1 MEKDKIVNTLS
12 KILEWAFY
20 ILIVAVTFST
30 TLVEIAIAII
40 IVAWLA
46 RKFIQKDFSLPK
58 HLFLIVFAI
67 FIFWNLIS
75 FFNSSYLY
83 ESIRGLIKVIKY
95 GLLLTIIIDA
105 FKSKQILKRAVYILI
120 IWSLVIALN
129 GIAQNVLG
137 FGFLR
142 LRVINILD
150 TQCRVFSCRILSS
163 FRHPNNFGAYLVLI
177 IPVFLSFILSKR
189 INLRNRVYFS
199 LGLMPLSFCLIRTY
213 SKGAWL
219 ALFVAILILVL
230 LKSRKLFAILII
242 SVIILPFFLPQQIKS
257 RAFDALNFQE
267 GTSWER
273 AKLWNGTFIMIK
285 EHPFLGFGVNT
296 YTKNFPAY
304 KPKDYWS
311 AIYPHNSYLHMA
323 TEIGLVGLGLFLT
336 LIILA
341 FVYISRH
348 LKFLP
353 AGRMRSVTM
362 GLFAGSIGFLIHSGV
377 DTHLYSVNL
386 MVTFYLLLGLCIAL
400 CNYARTNLA

>member
-12 KILEWAFY
+12 KIIEWAFY
-20 ILIVAVTFST
+20 ILIAAVTFST
-30 TLVEIAIAII
+30 TFVETAIAVI

-58 HLFLIVFAI
+58 HLFLAVFVL

-75 FFNSSYLY
+75 FFNSGYLY
-83 ESIRGLIKVIKY
+83 ESIRGLIKAIKY
-95 GLLLTIIIDA
+95 GLLLTIIIDV

-120 IWSLVIALN
+120 TWSLIVALN
-129 GIAQNVLG
+129 GIAQNILG
-137 FGFLR
+137 FGLIR
-142 LRVINILD
+142 LRTVNPLESLY
-150 TQCRVFSCRILSS
+150 RLSSS
-163 FRHPNNFGAYLVLI
+163 FRHSNNFGAYLVLI
-177 IPVFLSFILSKR
+177 IPIFLSFIFSKGT
-189 INLRNRVYFS
+189 NLRNRIYYLS
-199 LGLMPLSFCLIRTY
+199 GLMPLLYCVIRTC
-213 SKGAWL
+213 SRGAWL
-219 ALFVAILILVL
+219 ALLVAMLILGL
-230 LKSRKLFAILII
+230 LKSKKLFAILII
-242 SVIILPFFLPQQIKS
+242 LVIILPFFLPHQIRV

-273 AKLWNGTFIMIK
+273 AKLWDGAFTMIK

-336 LIILA
+336 FIILA

-353 AGRMRSVTM
+353 EGWMRSATI
-362 GLFAGSIGFLIHSGV
+362 GLFAGLIGFLAHSAV
-377 DTHLYSVNL
+377 DTHLYSINL
-386 MVTFYLLLGLCIAL
+386 AVVFYLLLGLCIAL
-400 CNYARTNLA
+400 CNYARISPA